1 LLLKRFDCLEII
13 EKINSNAYQLK
24 LSSHIKTSNVFNV
37 KHLLP
42 YMEDLFDEEVK
53 FKGES
58 STT

>member
-1 LLLKRFDCLEII
+1 MLLKRFDCLEII